1 MIKKPKIQLYN
12 PLFIALFLLF
22 IFLIGFFVFAIYG
35 HPTFFIFLIETLIL
49 SICILI
55 IFHYRFARKQAE
67 IDLQKED
74 FLEKANI
81 LEAEII
87 DEERSIDAF
96 RSKIEN
102 YSYLKEITEKLSM
115 SFSLEKTTNIISS
128 EVDKLF
134 GAKDIAV
141 VLYLFH
147 SKTGELGVPC
157 LTSKSKITGT
167 KMTRGDIYD
176 QWVIKT
182 MTPLLV
188 EDARNDFRFDIN
200 KMEDESSR
208 LIRSLMSVPLVVEH
222 KAIGILRLE
231 SLEENYFTTED
242 IRLLTTIGGIG
253 AVAIENAQLYER
265 IEDLAV
271 RDSLTGLFLRRYLE
285 DTLAADINKQIKEN
299 GVVSFIMID
308 LDKFKKYNDSYGHT
322 AGDIV
327 LKTLSR
333 ILFDMF
339 KESESYVFRYGG
351 EEFSVVLPNCARD
364 QAVKIAE
371 DLRKK
376 IEKITI
382 VLRREKT
389 KITASIGVACA
400 PDNAKN
406 VEELIAC
413 ADSAMYKAKKKGR
426 NKVCVA

>member
-1 MIKKPKIQLYN
+1 
-12 PLFIALFLLF
+12 
-22 IFLIGFFVFAIYG
+22 LIGFFVFAIYG
-35 HPTFFIFLIETLIL
+35 HPAFFIFLIETLVF
-49 SICILI
+49 SICILVV
-55 IFHYRFARKQAE
+55 FHYRFVRKQAE
-67 IDLQKED
+67 IDLQRED
-74 FLEKANI
+74 FWEKANI

-87 DEERSIDAF
+87 DEKRSIDAF
-96 RSKIEN
+96 RSKIKN

-115 SFSLEKTTNIISS
+115 SFSLEETTNIISS
-128 EVDKLF
+128 EVDKVF
-134 GAKDIAV
+134 GMKDIVV

-147 SKTGELGVPC
+147 SKTGELRVPY
-157 LTSKSKITGT
+157 LTSKPKTIDT

-200 KMEDESSR
+200 KIEDESSR

-222 KAIGILRLE
+222 KAVGILRLE

-242 IRLLTTIGGIG
+242 IRFLTTIGDIG
-253 AVAIENAQLYER
+253 AVAIENAQLYGR

-285 DTLAADINKQIKEN
+285 DTLAADINKQIKKN
-299 GVVSFIMID
+299 RVFSFIMID

-327 LKTLSR
+327 LKTLSG

-339 KESESYVFRYGG
+339 KEPDSYIFRYGG
-351 EEFSVVLPNCARD
+351 EEFSVVLSDCTRD
-364 QAVKIAE
+364 EAVKIAE
-371 DLRKK
+371 DLRKR
-376 IEKITI
+376 IEKITV
-382 VLRREKT
+382 VLRRKKT

-400 PDNAKN
+400 PDSAKN
-406 VEELIAC
+406 VEELIAR
-413 ADSAMYKAKKKGR
+413 ADSAMYKAKKRGR
-426 NKVCVA
+426 NKVCAV